1 MAFRTG
7 PMDCKRILEELNLYI
22 DGELE
27 RELCEQLEVHL
38 KGCDRC
44 RIVLDTT
51 RKTIQFYQDQT
62 PLDLPAGVRDRL
74 HAALRS
80 RWKKQ

>member
-1 MAFRTG
+1 MGLKTG
-7 PMDCKRILEELNLYI
+7 AMNCKRILKELNLYI

-27 RELCEQLEVHL
+27 KELCEQLEVHL

-51 RKTIQFYQDQT
+51 KQTIQFYRNET
-62 PLDLPAGVRDRL
+62 PMELPMDVRERL
-74 HAALRS
+74 HAAMRS
-80 RWKKQ
+80 RWKKG

>member
-1 MAFRTG
+1 MS
-7 PMDCKRILEELNLYI
+7 CKRILEELNLYI

-27 RELCEQLEVHL
+27 AELCKQLETHL
-38 KGCDRC
+38 KDCERC

-51 RKTIQFYQDQT
+51 KKTIQFYRDEA
-62 PLDLPAGVRDRL
+62 PMELPDGVRERL
-74 HAALRS
+74 HEAVRS